1 MRPTA
6 FYLLR
11 ASKARANLNPSC
23 LEFWQLSACGGD
35 LIGEQRGEKHS
46 AGTPRVDPD
55 RFRPVD
61 SRASAPNRRHAA
73 WPRGAAGRHPRW
85 RPTGAATGAWEL
97 CSSCGCS

>member
-1 MRPTA
+1 VRPTA

-35 LIGEQRGEKHS
+35 LIGDQRGEKHS
-46 AGTPRVDPD
+46 AGTPRADPD

-61 SRASAPNRRHAA
+61 SRASAPNQRHAS
-73 WPRGAAGRHPRW
+73 WPHGAAGKHQQWPSAGVW
-85 RPTGAATGAWEL
+85 TGVSAL
-97 CSSCGCS
+97 SSSRGCS